1 MFRTSSATGPLPNVK
16 TLDQLA
22 RQSGLIVRKSSRFQ
36 ASGFLLS
43 LIQAGISGKGSLN
56 QLASSL
62 GHFTP
67 QKLSKQ
73 AIHQRINESSS
84 AFLLSVIG
92 HLIAQ
97 KSQPLFQT
105 RASLPFRRFLV
116 EDCTTLPM
124 DQCHHECFPGNGNG
138 KHSTAGAKV
147 HFITDYLAGTV
158 LHHALY
164 PARTA
169 DQGLA
174 HEVLPYAGKGDLI
187 VRDRGF
193 FSLSSLEAI
202 EVQKSWWLSRLPASI
217 NAYDQNGTLLQDLLK
232 KTKHHTLDLEITL
245 GAKARFPCRLV
256 ASRLPKKT
264 AEKNRRE
271 RKRASAKHGR
281 TTSKQ
286 ALILDDWRILI
297 TNLPKAEAGIEELQ
311 SWYEL
316 RWSIEIGFRGFK
328 QSLPLTKA
336 LGYRRD
342 HYQLEALLLAAM
354 IYQLLTFK
362 AYREAAL
369 KMGESCFI
377 EISYEKLC
385 SALAE
390 HILRL
395 TGRNREEVFEPD
407 LRHIRHDRRARRTLR
422 AISLQSLT

>member
-1 MFRTSSATGPLPNVK
+1 MFRTSSAAGPLPNVK

-22 RQSGLIVRKSSRFQ
+22 RQSGLIIRKSPRFE

-62 GHFTP
+62 GNFTP
-67 QKLSKQ
+67 RKLSKQ
-73 AIHQRINESSS
+73 AIHQRFNESSS

-97 KSQPLFQT
+97 KSESFFLT
-105 RASLPFRRFLV
+105 RSSLPFRRFLV
-116 EDCTTLPM
+116 EDCTTLSM

-138 KHSTAGAKV
+138 KYATAGAKV

-158 LHHALY
+158 LHQALY

-174 HEVLPYAGKGDLI
+174 HEIVEHVSEGDLV

-193 FSLSSLEAI
+193 FSLNSLKAI
-202 EVQKSWWLSRLPASI
+202 EAQEALWISRLPASI

-232 KTKHHTLDLEITL
+232 KTKSQSLDLTVAL
-245 GAKARFPCRLV
+245 GVKARFPCRLI
-256 ASRLPKKT
+256 ASRLPQEV
-264 AEKNRRE
+264 AVKNRRE
-271 RKRASAKHGR
+271 RKRDSAKHGR

-297 TNLPKAEAGIEELQ
+297 TNLPKEKASSQELQ

-362 AYREAAL
+362 VYRELAHRI
-369 KMGESCFI
+369 GRSRFI

-390 HILRL
+390 YLIRL
-395 TGRNREEVFEPD
+395 INKTRNEPFEPD
-407 LRHIRHDRRARRTLR
+407 LRHIRHNPRARQTLR